1 MRALNT
7 QPEAGPIQFW
17 ANALGQPVM
26 APPSPKGFPDDA
38 ATWIAPDAVKAR
50 LDWAT
55 LQANRFGPK
64 SDPEKIA
71 RDVLGKLLTDETATA
86 LQRAES
92 RQQALALLLMSP
104 EFQRR

>member
-1 MRALNT
+1 MRGLGV
-7 QPEAGPIQFW
+7 QPDAGQVQNW

-55 LQANRFGPK
+55 LQAGRFGPR
-64 SDPEKIA
+64 SDPRSSAK
-71 RDVLGKLLTDETATA
+71 DVLGQLLTDETATA
-86 LQRAES
+86 LARAES
-92 RQQALALLLMSP
+92 RQQALALLLMSA
-104 EFQRR
+104 